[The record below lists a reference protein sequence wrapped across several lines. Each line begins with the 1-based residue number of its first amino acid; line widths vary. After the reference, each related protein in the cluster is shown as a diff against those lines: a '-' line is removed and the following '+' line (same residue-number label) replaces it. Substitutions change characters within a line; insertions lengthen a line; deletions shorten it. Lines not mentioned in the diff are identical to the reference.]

1 LSDFVV
7 RNIKKGVRKKV
18 KKSALKFIWWSV
30 LGFVVLPSMIGVFIY
45 SIVQEVQEVNVYC
58 FSLYNLILSSIVLF
72 VLIISF
78 GAFVPLWIKNYKKYK
93 KNPDSFE

>member
-1 LSDFVV
+1 
-7 RNIKKGVRKKV
+7 V

-30 LGFVVLPSMIGVFIY
+30 SGFVVLPSIIAMIVY
-45 SIVQEVQEVNVYC
+45 LVAREVQFARSEVNVYC

-72 VLIISF
+72 VLIVSF

-93 KNPDSFE
+93 KNPDSFG